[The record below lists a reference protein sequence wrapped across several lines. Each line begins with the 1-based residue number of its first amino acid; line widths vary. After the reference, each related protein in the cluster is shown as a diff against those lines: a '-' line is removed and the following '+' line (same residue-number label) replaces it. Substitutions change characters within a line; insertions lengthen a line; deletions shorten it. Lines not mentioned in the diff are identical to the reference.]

1 MNATTTYIY
10 IVHSDINENNIYA
23 EFTDE
28 QAAIEYARKNAAE
41 LTYVDKVEVLLDDDG
56 EVEDEVGSET
66 IWVYSDEEAATAPE
80 EDYWDDLATTLE

>member
-23 EFTDE
+23 EFADE

-41 LTYVDKVEVLLDDDG
+41 LAYVDKVEVILDDDG
-56 EVEDEVGSET
+56 DVEEELGSET
-66 IWVYSDEEAATAPE
+66 IWVYSDEAVATE
-80 EDYWDDLATTLE
+80 TEDDY